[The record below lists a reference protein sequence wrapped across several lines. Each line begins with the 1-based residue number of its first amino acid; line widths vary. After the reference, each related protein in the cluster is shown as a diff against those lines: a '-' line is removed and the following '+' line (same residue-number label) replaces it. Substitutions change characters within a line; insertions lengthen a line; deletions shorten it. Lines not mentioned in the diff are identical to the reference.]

1 VKTDWNGKRVTILGG
16 ARQGQ
21 AAARWL
27 ARHGASVTVNDHR
40 TAEQMAAAR
49 SALDDAER
57 PVTWVLGSHPVEILD
72 TTDIVCLSGGVPLE
86 NPIVVEAARR
96 CIPLTND
103 TQVFMETVP
112 CQTVGITGSAGKT
125 TTTMLVGQMAKTA
138 FGDKV
143 YVGGNIGDPLL
154 NYVDKMKP
162 DDLAILEISSFQ
174 LEQMTLSPN
183 VATVLNITPNHL
195 DRHSTMEAYAAAK
208 QRILNFQG
216 NGDTAVLCRED
227 PGSWRL
233 RSKVNSRL
241 ISFGFGH
248 IPGKQDGSFLAD
260 GILYLRGSPGFSISS
275 RISYGTGR
283 GSPGS
288 SISSRISY
296 GTGRERGVEIPL
308 LRRDQIQLRGEHNM
322 MNVLAAFAIGYAAGL
337 PLDAMLEAAEDFR
350 GVAHRLELVREWNG
364 AKWYND
370 SIATAPER
378 TMAAIRS
385 FTEPIVL
392 LLGGRDKN
400 LPWEELAALVHE
412 RVERVV
418 IFGEAAEKIAA
429 ALEQA
434 HGPRGSPGS
443 RTGLQKTVERCKD
456 LEEAVQAAARVTEPG
471 EVVLLSPGGT
481 SFDQFRDFEERGE
494 AFRKWVSKLS

>member
-1 VKTDWNGKRVTILGG
+1 VKTDWNDKSVTILGG

-27 ARHGASVTVNDHR
+27 NHHGAHVTVNDRR
-40 TAEQMAAAR
+40 TSEQMAAAR
-49 SALDDAER
+49 SSLADT

-72 TTDIVCLSGGVPLE
+72 RTDILCLSGGVPLN

-96 CIPLTND
+96 GIPLTND
-103 TQVFMETVP
+103 TQVFMEIVP

-125 TTTMLVGQMAKTA
+125 TTTTLVGKMAKTA

-174 LEQMTLSPN
+174 LEQMNLSTN
-183 VATVLNITPNHL
+183 VAAILNITANHL
-195 DRHSTMEAYAAAK
+195 DRHSTMEAYTAAK
-208 QRILNFQG
+208 QRILDFQAT
-216 NGDTAVLCRED
+216 GDTAILCRED
-227 PGSWRL
+227 PGSWHL
-233 RSKVNSRL
+233 RGKVNGRL
-241 ISFGFGH
+241 ISFGFGR

-260 GILYLRGSPGFSISS
+260 GILYLR
-275 RISYGTGR
+275 
-283 GSPGS
+283 
-288 SISSRISY
+288 
-296 GTGRERGVEIPL
+296 ERGLEIPL
-308 LRRDQIQLRGEHNM
+308 LRRDQIQLRGEHNV
-322 MNVLAAFAIGYAAGL
+322 MNMLAAFAIGYAAGL
-337 PLDAMLEAAEDFR
+337 PLDAMLEAARDFR
-350 GVAHRLELVREWNG
+350 GVAHRLEFVREWNG

-385 FTEPIVL
+385 FNEPIVL

-412 RVERVV
+412 RVERV
-418 IFGEAAEKIAA
+418 ILFGEATEKIAA
-429 ALEQA
+429 ALEHA
-434 HGPRGSPGS
+434 HGP
-443 RTGLQKTVERCKD
+443 LQKTVERCKG
-456 LEEAVQAAARVTEPG
+456 LEEAVQAAAHVTEPG

-494 AFRKWVSKLS
+494 AFRKWVSDLS